1 MNKKRTTQYIFLI
14 LLIYLSIVMG
24 ACSKQESATPTLD
37 PVLIQT
43 QAVATFA
50 AGLTQTS
57 LAQPTATSTLTPSP
71 SPTETATPTVT
82 PTPAPVILPTNSCNV
97 LTFIS
102 DVNIPDNSKLAPGQ
116 IFTKTW
122 RVENSGDC
130 AWEEDY
136 QVRFFSGDT
145 MGGKT
150 LTLGKIVDP
159 GDEVNLSIN
168 LTAPLI
174 IGAYTSNWRMTDD
187 TGAFFG
193 DSFYVMI
200 NVVEGATVTTTGSL
214 PSLTPSSEPTITVT
228 PES

>member
-1 MNKKRTTQYIFLI
+1 MDKKRATNNI
-14 LLIYLSIVMG
+14 LLSIFWVFSIGLS
-24 ACSKQESATPTLD
+24 ACSKSTDATPTLD

-43 QAVATFA
+43 HAVATFSV
-50 AGLTQTS
+50 GLTQTA
-57 LAQPTATSTLTPSP
+57 LAQPTATSTITPSP

-82 PTPAPVILPTNSCNV
+82 PTPAQVILPTNSCNV
-97 LTFIS
+97 LIFIS

-116 IFTKTW
+116 TFTKTW

-136 QVRFFSGDT
+136 QIRFFSGDA

-150 LTLGKIVDP
+150 KTLGKIVDS

-168 LTAPLI
+168 LTAPLT
-174 IGAYTSNWRMTDD
+174 IGVYTSNWRMADD

-200 NVVEGATVTTTGSL
+200 NVVEGSTTTAAV
-214 PSLTPSSEPTITVT
+214 PSASPTPTLDITPSET
-228 PES
+228 PE

>member
-1 MNKKRTTQYIFLI
+1 MNKKRTINN
-14 LLIYLSIVMG
+14 LLLSLFWSLGIVLS
-24 ACSKQESATPTLD
+24 ACSTPTNTTPTLD

-43 QAVATFA
+43 QAVATFSL
-50 AGLTQTS
+50 GLTQTA
-57 LAQPTATSTLTPSP
+57 LAQPTATSTITPSP

-102 DVNIPDNSKLAPGQ
+102 DVNIPDNSKLALGQ
-116 IFTKTW
+116 TFTKTW

-168 LTAPLI
+168 LTAPLS
-174 IGAYTSNWRMTDD
+174 IGVYTSNWRMTDD

-214 PSLTPSSEPTITVT
+214 SSLTPSPEPTITET
-228 PES
+228 PET

>member
-1 MNKKRTTQYIFLI
+1 MNKKRTTYN
-14 LLIYLSIVMG
+14 LLLSLFWGFSIVLSG
-24 ACSKQESATPTLD
+24 CSTPTNPTPTLD
-37 PVLIQT
+37 PALIQT
-43 QAVATFA
+43 QAVATFSV
-50 AGLTQTS
+50 GLTQTA
-57 LAQPTATSTLTPSP
+57 LAQPTATSTITPSP
-71 SPTETATPTVT
+71 SPTETATPSVT

-102 DVNIPDNSKLAPGQ
+102 DVNIPDNSKLATGQ

-122 RVENSGDC
+122 QVENSGDC

-136 QVRFFSGDT
+136 QVRFFSGDA

-150 LTLGKIVDP
+150 ITLGKIVDP

-168 LTAPLI
+168 LTAPLT
-174 IGAYTSNWRMTDD
+174 IGVYTSNWRMTDD

-200 NVVEGATVTTTGSL
+200 NVVEGATVTTTSSL
-214 PSLTPSSEPTITVT
+214 PSLTPSPEPTITET

>member
-1 MNKKRTTQYIFLI
+1 MNKKRTTNNI
-14 LLIYLSIVMG
+14 LLSLFWIFSIVLS
-24 ACSKQESATPTLD
+24 ACSKPTNATPTLD

-50 AGLTQTS
+50 AGLTQTA
-57 LAQPTATSTLTPSP
+57 LAQPTATSTITPSP

-82 PTPAPVILPTNSCNV
+82 RTPAPVILPTNSCNV

-136 QVRFFSGDT
+136 QIRFFSGDA

-150 LTLGKIVDP
+150 KNLGKIVDS

-168 LTAPLI
+168 LTAPLT
-174 IGAYTSNWRMTDD
+174 IGVYTSNWRMTDD

-200 NVVEGATVTTTGSL
+200 NVVEGATSTAAVSSASPTPTME
-214 PSLTPSSEPTITVT
+214 PTPSET
-228 PES
+228 PE